1 MAKSNPK
8 NNTTRFTQTVLF
20 FGLTPPS
27 GALRFSSPFS
37 KVARI
42 PRPSS
47 QKGSRILPC
56 RFLRCSIKK
65 FTWQSRKLKNGDS
78 RYTLTIL
85 VRLIILE
92 NKVYKVQLASSFL
105 ISEFV
110 RGVLS
115 GIKQKT
121 GLAGRRKSLEMAGG
135 RFWLRSVIIESFKAP
150 EGGR

>member
-20 FGLTPPS
+20 FGLTPSS
-27 GALRFSSPFS
+27 GALRFSRPFS

-42 PRPSS
+42 PRPSF
-47 QKGSRILPC
+47 QKVSRILPC
-56 RFLRCSIKK
+56 RFLRWSSRK
-65 FTWQSRKLKNGDS
+65 FAWQSRRFKNEDS
-78 RYTLTIL
+78 RYALTIL

-92 NKVYKVQLASSFL
+92 NKVYKVQSASSFL

-121 GLAGRRKSLEMAGG
+121 GRTGRRKSSEMTGG
-135 RFWLRSVIIESFKAP
+135 RFGLHSVIIESLKTP